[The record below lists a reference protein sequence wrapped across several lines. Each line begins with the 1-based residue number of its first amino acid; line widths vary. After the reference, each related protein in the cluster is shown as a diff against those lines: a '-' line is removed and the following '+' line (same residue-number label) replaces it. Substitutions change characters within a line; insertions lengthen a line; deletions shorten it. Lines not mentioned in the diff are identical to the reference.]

1 MEHSGRPWAEHSP
14 HSYKGAINSTAAMAE
29 GLERDIELL
38 EIHEVSAWR
47 QQLGA
52 AAAGLFTAGP
62 IGLIASLIA
71 FRKLDGQWLPWA
83 LIGVLAAPPLAYG
96 QWRGMEALQR
106 IRAGGDE
113 QAAADLAAAQL
124 MTEADRIARSCALAQ
139 REGSSNGSIRNP
151 LDGSDLF
158 CDPSYPAT
166 VVITSRSFA
175 PLQQPRSCGGRTLAA
190 GTSAAQWLVS
200 PAGSLVCEAIASSSF
215 WWWERAAI
223 NRQVLSAAAP
233 KTCAGRRA
241 PASAARPISSA
252 CAITAPKNGPCWRAT
267 GSGRNSCWSRLIHRR
282 RLQTSRQE
290 HPPAQGGGAL
300 RWVVARQAGA
310 AQGGAA
316 TQLHHERGGQ
326 LPQDRHRRDRSAL
339 GGVQD
344 GGAQTLHAHITAS
357 SHQRAE
363 GLGLLLQEGHTG
375 R

>member
-1 MEHSGRPWAEHSP
+1 
-14 HSYKGAINSTAAMAE
+14 MAE

-158 CDPSYPAT
+158 CDPS
-166 VVITSRSFA
+166 
-175 PLQQPRSCGGRTLAA
+175 
-190 GTSAAQWLVS
+190 
-200 PAGSLVCEAIASSSF
+200 
-215 WWWERAAI
+215 
-223 NRQVLSAAAP
+223 
-233 KTCAGRRA
+233 
-241 PASAARPISSA
+241 
-252 CAITAPKNGPCWRAT
+252 
-267 GSGRNSCWSRLIHRR
+267 
-282 RLQTSRQE
+282 
-290 HPPAQGGGAL
+290 
-300 RWVVARQAGA
+300 
-310 AQGGAA
+310 
-316 TQLHHERGGQ
+316 
-326 LPQDRHRRDRSAL
+326 
-339 GGVQD
+339 
-344 GGAQTLHAHITAS
+344 
-357 SHQRAE
+357 
-363 GLGLLLQEGHTG
+363 
-375 R
+375 